1 LPTAAFLPTY
11 GEITSGSGAGCYC
24 SRNGRPPLLET
35 GPAEHGATLR
45 GLKGNGGFSGAF
57 RTNGPGFSAH
67 AIAGSGH
74 TLNFAL
80 FATLWIVLKLL
91 IVKEQLF
98 AGGKDKVVTAI

>member
-1 LPTAAFLPTY
+1 M
-11 GEITSGSGAGCYC
+11 
-24 SRNGRPPLLET
+24 
-35 GPAEHGATLR
+35 R
-45 GLKGNGGFSGAF
+45 GLKRNSGFGGALG
-57 RTNGPGFSAH
+57 TNSPGLGAH

-98 AGGKDKVVTAI
+98 ASSKDKVVTAIRTFQNLIDEIHLRVPPSMP

>member
-1 LPTAAFLPTY
+1 
-11 GEITSGSGAGCYC
+11 
-24 SRNGRPPLLET
+24 
-35 GPAEHGATLR
+35 LR
-45 GLKGNGGFSGAF
+45 GLKRNGSFRGTL
-57 RTNGPGFSAH
+57 RTNSPGFGAH

-98 AGGKDKVVTAI
+98 ASGKDKVVTAI